1 MQELQSHANMIRNA
15 PMDRDAKRD
24 ALSEITKA
32 QNELTKNIQE
42 VRKAVQP

>member
-1 MQELQSHANMIRNA
+1 
-15 PMDRDAKRD
+15 MDADAKRD

-32 QNELTKNIQE
+32 QNELTKNIQD